1 MPKKTI
7 VFFCKLIIAGGL
19 MSLVIIYLLDD
30 NSVWLAWQWLERV
43 KHLFLLIGF
52 GAVVYVISLLL
63 MGVRLND
70 LKSATE

>member
-1 MPKKTI
+1 MHFKIAIATLLPNAVDWI
-7 VFFCKLIIAGGL
+7 ILLHSGRCGFVLIL
-19 MSLVIIYLLDD
+19 
-30 NSVWLAWQWLERV
+30 